1 MMPRR
6 LKPVYIIVLAV
17 FAGTILFAQKKSA
30 KHDAAVQQ
38 EEFGTREGRPVNLY
52 TLKNAHGIEIKA
64 MNYGG
69 IILSGPVPDR
79 KRQVAP
85 VVLGPAKPL
94 GDIPQLP

>member
-30 KHDAAVQQ
+30 KHDAAVQH

-52 TLKNAHGIEIKA
+52 TLKNAHGVEIKA

-69 IILSGPVPDR
+69 DHCVDSR
-79 KRQVAP
+79 A
-85 VVLGPAKPL
+85 
-94 GDIPQLP
+94 